1 MLWFRAQLLPVK
13 CPLLPGNPPLLWA
26 LRYIWSLV
34 GMRSRE
40 LFSLSF
46 RDHFSDF
53 WLKKKITDPSCHQL
67 LNQHWQIELNQRKSF
82 KWPYLRFAVCTILWG
97 VHDVFDFHFD
107 PVEKG
112 HGLQRGTNLV
122 IGNVFFHHRFL
133 LDLPVCS
140 GVSLVHQ
147 KSVAVWGQLQDCNS
161 DHSFGFLLSFD
172 LIDIIGDTWKSHHG

>member
-1 MLWFRAQLLPVK
+1 MLWFRAQLLPVI

-40 LFSLSF
+40 LSF
-46 RDHFSDF
+46 FLTF
-53 WLKKKITDPSCHQL
+53 GVFGWKKITDLSCHQL
-67 LNQHWQIELNQRKSF
+67 LNQHWQIELNRRKSF
-82 KWPYLRFAVCTILWG
+82 KWPYLRFAVRTILRG

-112 HGLQRGTNLV
+112 HCLQRGTNLV

-147 KSVAVWGQLQDCNS
+147 KSVAVWGQLQDCNY
-161 DHSFGFLLSFD
+161 
-172 LIDIIGDTWKSHHG
+172 